1 MPVQCRMPL
10 VLNPSILLSV
20 CGNTYKSQLSAMSA
34 ASFSVLGLSAVR
46 LRSMRKIQHTRA
58 RTHTHT
64 HTHAHNHTHMN
75 DEVGVKVYI
84 GCGKWRGSTATA
96 TTLL

>member
-34 ASFSVLGLSAVR
+34 AMRSFSVLGLSAVR
-46 LRSMRKIQHTRA
+46 LRSKIQHTRA

-64 HTHAHNHTHMN
+64 RTHTTTHT
-75 DEVGVKVYI
+75 
-84 GCGKWRGSTATA
+84 
-96 TTLL
+96 